1 MRANLLM
8 IIVLCT
14 PIGLPVVALAQ
25 DSKIT
30 RQAEFTGMADQF
42 VDDLLHRVR
51 GLDLGLD
58 VKLGRILGDRVAIAI
73 TKKIRMKDLDDADTS
88 ERVLKLLEYGFFDP
102 DQISE
107 AGDRQ
112 PAVSLFLADYLA
124 EHCHV
129 AALRLRASDLV
140 TKLVALRSAMAGKV
154 EL

>member
-1 MRANLLM
+1 M
-8 IIVLCT
+8 IVVLCT

-30 RQAEFTGMADQF
+30 RQAESTRMDQF
-42 VDDLLHRVR
+42 VDDLLHRVP

-58 VKLGRILGDRVAIAI
+58 LKLGRIFGDHVAMAI
-73 TKKIRMKDLDDADTS
+73 TKKIRMKDLDDADTA
-88 ERVLKLLEYGFFDP
+88 ERVLKLLEYAFFEP

-107 AGDRQ
+107 AGDSQ

-124 EHCHV
+124 EHCTV

-140 TKLVALRSAMAGKV
+140 TRLVALDSKFRAVKVGK
-154 EL
+154 